1 MEYNFETKRLN
12 RMWKEVESNKAVQV
26 GRVSFKE
33 CFQEDTQFWRSRV
46 KLEVHSLWFLV
57 AWLPGRAM

>member
-1 MEYNFETKRLN
+1 
-12 RMWKEVESNKAVQV
+12 MWKEVESNKAVQV